1 MDDIFTEMEKMMEG
15 EFREL
20 SKRAPQDLVRE
31 RTLPDGSK
39 VKEWGPFVY
48 GYSFTMGPEGKPQ
61 VREFGNIKPE
71 TRVGRPSLDIR
82 EQREP
87 LVDVLETDDEVK
99 VIAELPGVE
108 KRDINLHGSEHR
120 LRISVDTPQHKYYKE
135 IELPTKVNP
144 KTARSSYRNGVLEVT
159 LQRKKAEKPRGERI
173 EIE

>member
-1 MDDIFTEMEKMMEG
+1 MDDIFRGMEKMMEG

-120 LRISVDTPQHKYYKE
+120 LRISVDAPQHKYYKE